1 MPTSA
6 ADHRHAAGRFH
17 ARSPA
22 TATPVRPLD
31 TTTIR
36 RVETPAQAL
45 AAVLSISNASG
56 LQPTTARP
64 PATRAVSSLPANC
77 IPVPVSPGMPGVL
90 HGVAG
95 LLRSPVTELFTD
107 ARNAWERH
115 EGVRCVPKLSAGVR
129 ALLQVGDAVS
139 TLAEA
144 AVVGSRGVFAM
155 QEVASV
161 LDLGADAMERRPL
174 GRDTFME
181 AMFGQAG
188 GRIEEPGPRTAPRH
202 DGIDAFAGALPEQA
216 GADARRPK
224 AQAPQLAIAQTTVE
238 LHEGR
243 VRVRFED
250 ADHTL
255 SISNGQFLVRTD
267 AGDVPVRWDTGSWRW
282 ERLPDTA
289 TTPAAS
295 TRADSSIRLFD
306 HTAEQIHTQAPLDAG
321 RLRLDLM
328 GPDGILYFADA
339 ASGEVGNAVCVDGR
353 YYPATVEPGL
363 GLRIG
368 ELVLEQRDGIYQLR
382 EPEAPA
388 GGSGAP
394 RCRRAPDHAC
404 VPGQPQF
411 SLGLSRVLRQ
421 HHPQALTPEQARS
434 RGIVADPARPGWH
447 LSRRGGRLRHYVQ
460 FNGRYFR
467 VRMRQLD
474 AFTQRLSVY
483 LPRALGAGRLSQW
496 GRLAHRIADIRQSLP
511 AHEHRFMTQAEFN
524 VEYRGMPSL
533 EAAQVYES
541 AIQHNGGL
549 RLSQLQRAAIRTYLL
564 RRRSVD
570 EFLQS
575 GGVLPPVFTDAPRM
589 VARINRGLARIP
601 SHAGRVYTAL
611 AVDARQLATLEV
623 GQTLYSDS
631 FLVASGDRGRAV
643 GAVARAGDGPQ
654 GASTLLT
661 LDMQHHAH
669 PTGLISLQDEAQVLI
684 GNHVLF
690 KVIATSPGELHLEEL
705 NPTRQA
711 MGPLGAQ
718 SLRSVPLRGV

>member
-22 TATPVRPLD
+22 TAPPVRPLD

-45 AAVLSISNASG
+45 AAVLSISNATG
-56 LQPTTARP
+56 FQPTTARP

-77 IPVPVSPGMPGVL
+77 IPVPVSQGMPGVL

-115 EGVRCVPKLSAGVR
+115 QGLRCAPPLGAGMR
-129 ALLQVGDAVS
+129 MLLQVGDAVS

-144 AVVGSRGVFAM
+144 AAVGSRGVFAM

-161 LDLGADAMERRPL
+161 LDLGADAMEHRPL
-174 GRDTFME
+174 DPDTVMQ
-181 AMFGQAG
+181 AVFGQAG
-188 GRIEEPGPRTAPRH
+188 LRLEAPGTGTGARNEHIDMSVGAPH
-202 DGIDAFAGALPEQA
+202 P
-216 GADARRPK
+216 
-224 AQAPQLAIAQTTVE
+224 AIAQATAE
-238 LHEGR
+238 LRGGR

-250 ADHTL
+250 ADHAL
-255 SISNGQFLVRTD
+255 SISDGRFQVRTD
-267 AGDVPVRWDTGSWRW
+267 AGDVPVRWDTVTGRW
-282 ERLPDTA
+282 ARLAAEA
-289 TTPAAS
+289 TPRTSRA
-295 TRADSSIRLFD
+295 RADSSIRLFD
-306 HTAEQIHTQAPLDAG
+306 HLAEQVHLQTPLDAV
-321 RLRLDLM
+321 RLRLDLL
-328 GPDGILYFADA
+328 GPDGILYYDDPATGA
-339 ASGEVGNAVCVDGR
+339 AGNAVCVDGR
-353 YYPATVEPGL
+353 YYPATLEPGRDPGL

-368 ELVLEQRDGIYQLR
+368 TLALEQRDGIYQLR
-382 EPEAPA
+382 GQEEAGAEPV
-388 GGSGAP
+388 GAT
-394 RCRRAPDHAC
+394 RCRRSPGPAC

-411 SLGLSRVLRQ
+411 SVGLSRILRQ
-421 HHPQALTPEQARS
+421 HHARALTADQARS

-447 LSRRGGRLRHYVQ
+447 LSRNGGRLRHYVQ
-460 FNGRYFR
+460 FSGRYFR

-483 LPRALGAGRLSQW
+483 LPRASGAGRLSQW

-541 AIQHNGGL
+541 AVQQNGGL

-611 AVDARQLATLEV
+611 AVDAHQLAALEV

-661 LDMQHHAH
+661 LDMRHHAH

-684 GNHVLF
+684 GNNVLF